1 MGMGEREG
9 DGGKGGGGREGGREG
24 MSDVTLTNLYQWLV
38 VDSHMIVPGT
48 N

>member
-1 MGMGEREG
+1 MYSYMCEWVGVEG
-9 DGGKGGGGREGGREG
+9 RGRAGGREG